1 MKFIIP
7 HYATLIIF
15 SIIVVS
21 SIACENKATIEKE
34 NSVLMNDLLIIDSPI
49 QSVCITPNT
58 PGSKIPSHGTT
69 KYGEMYAID
78 FVVIDKA
85 GRSKKPYK
93 PSPLTYLL
101 RGIRLNDF
109 YGWGEKVYSPVGGE
123 VIKVIDGIEE
133 RNPVN
138 VYRDI
143 RNTIKVTKD
152 YEEGILEYSSIT
164 GNCVIIKSENGIYA
178 LLAHLKQ
185 GSIVIKEG
193 YRLQSKELVGE
204 LGHSGNSTM
213 PHLHMQFMD
222 NPDFKKARG
231 IPFVF
236 REYFLN
242 KDGQWVKYTNSLPT
256 KDDIVRFE

>member
-1 MKFIIP
+1 
-7 HYATLIIF
+7 
-15 SIIVVS
+15 
-21 SIACENKATIEKE
+21 
-34 NSVLMNDLLIIDSPI
+34 MNDVLIIDSPI
-49 QSVCITPNT
+49 HSVCITPNT

-85 GRSKKPYK
+85 GKSKKPYK
-93 PSPLTYLL
+93 PSLLTYLL
-101 RGIRLNDF
+101 QGINLNDF

-143 RNTIKVTKD
+143 RNTIKVTKG
-152 YEEGILEYSSIT
+152 YEKGILEYSSIT

-178 LLAHLKQ
+178 LMAHLKK

-193 YRLQSKELVGE
+193 HYIQSKELIGE

-222 NPDFKKARG
+222 NPDFKKAKG

-236 REYFLN
+236 EEYYLCKN
-242 KDGQWVKYTNSLPT
+242 GEWVKYTNSLPT
-256 KDDIVRFE
+256 KDDLIRFE